1 MLSKMTI
8 RNKLIMAFATLVTL
22 MIVIFFIAYLR
33 ISLVSERINTMM
45 NGTVVQQVS
54 ITRIRQYIGNIVR
67 DQKKIIVET
76 DAQRINDLSQQLEA
90 SEKAIE
96 EDLTIIQSLSSGE
109 LLAISRELDLK
120 LESMMKVSK
129 DIVRLSTEN
138 SESLAKDKS
147 FNEGYAQFS
156 KAIATLEELGK
167 YITEHGTKEQLAGV
181 SQVTSDLTA
190 LYNQEKNIILAST
203 DASREQARDETSAI
217 ENELELAITQL
228 SRTVSG
234 EAQLLLERYNRQY
247 ASFYSVHRDVVDL
260 AFKSTNAKAL
270 ALSNGQADAIAVD
283 VAKTI
288 GKYLDTI
295 NIQLEKERIEMNE
308 MYSAAMRIML
318 SIIFIAIVISLLMA
332 MWLLRGITGSLTN
345 ATNAL
350 MKISAGDFSADVKV
364 ATDDEIGV
372 MLKQFQQMIEKLRSS
387 VSIAK
392 RVSKGDLMIDFDAEK
407 LRGGELDDALEQMV
421 KNLREIVLTIYN
433 GADNVTAA
441 SHQVASASQQMSRGA
456 QEQASATEEVSSS
469 MEQMA
474 ANILQNT
481 DNSRE
486 TEKIATKALKDIQA
500 SSESVAEAVEAITVI
515 ADKIVIIEEIASKT
529 DLLAL
534 NAAVEAARAGE
545 HGKGFAV
552 VAAEVRKLAERSQRA
567 AAEITDISAR
577 TVKQARE
584 SKELLGNTLPNINRT
599 AELVQEIAAASV
611 EQNQGS
617 TQVNKAIQ
625 QLSLVTQGNASAA
638 EEMSSNAEELNSQA
652 EELKTAISYFKI
664 DYQGRKSITRP
675 AANKYAANIGR
686 YKTSATVQSPHHAG
700 GLELKLDDGINDG
713 DFTEF

>member
-1 MLSKMTI
+1 MLNKMTI
-8 RNKLIMAFATLVTL
+8 RNKLIMAFAALVSL
-22 MIVIFFIAYLR
+22 MIIIFIIAYLR
-33 ISLVSERINTMM
+33 ISMVSDRINAMM

-54 ITRIRQYIGNIVR
+54 ITRIRQYTGNIVR
-67 DQKKIIVET
+67 DQKKIIVEA
-76 DAQRINDLSQQLEA
+76 DPQRISDLAQQLDA
-90 SEKAIE
+90 SEKTIE
-96 EDLTIIQSLSSGE
+96 KELATIQSLSSGE
-109 LLAISRELDLK
+109 LLAISQQLVTK

-129 DIVRLSTEN
+129 DIVRFATED
-138 SESLAKDKS
+138 SEVLATEKS
-147 FNEGYAQFS
+147 FTEGRAEFTKS
-156 KAIATLEELGK
+156 IATLDELSK
-167 YITEHGTKEQLAGV
+167 YITETGTKEQLTAV
-181 SQVTSDLTA
+181 ARVKNDLTA
-190 LYNQEKNIILAST
+190 LYNQEKNLILASS
-203 DASREQARDETSAI
+203 DALRQEVRDETSAI
-217 ENELELAITQL
+217 ENDLELAVTQL
-228 SRTVSG
+228 SRTISG
-234 EAQLLLERYNRQY
+234 EALLLTERYSRQY
-247 ASFYSVHRDVVDL
+247 ASFYAVHREVMEL

-270 ALSNGQADAIAVD
+270 ALSNGQADVVAVD
-283 VAKTI
+283 VAQTVDS
-288 GKYLDTI
+288 YLDKV
-295 NIQLEKERIEMNE
+295 NIQLGKEREDTNE
-308 MYSAAMRIML
+308 MYTSAMRIMV
-318 SIIFIAIVISLLMA
+318 SIIFLAIVISLVMA
-332 MWLLRGITGSLTN
+332 MWLLRGIMGSLNN
-345 ATNAL
+345 ATDVVK
-350 MKISAGDFSADVKV
+350 KISAGDFSADVKV
-364 ATDDEIGV
+364 STEDEIGV
-372 MLKQFQQMIEKLRSS
+372 MLKQFQQMVEKLRSS
-387 VSIAK
+387 VNIAK
-392 RVSKGDLMIDFDAEK
+392 RVSKGDLMIDFEAEK
-407 LRGGELDDALEQMV
+407 QRGGELDDALEQMV
-421 KNLREIVLTIYN
+421 TNLRDIVVTIYN

-486 TEKIATKALKDIQA
+486 TEKIASKALKDIQA

-584 SKELLGNTLPNINRT
+584 SKDLLSSTLPDINRT

-625 QLSLVTQGNASAA
+625 QLSHVTQGNASAA

-652 EELKTAISYFKI
+652 EELKAAISYFRV
-664 DYQGRKSITRP
+664 DYRARKS
-675 AANKYAANIGR
+675 AARSNGNTKAADTSR
-686 YKTSATVQSPHHAG
+686 FKTAAISQTSNHN
-700 GLELKLDDGINDG
+700 GLDLKLDDAISDS

>member
-1 MLSKMTI
+1 
-8 RNKLIMAFATLVTL
+8 MAFATLVML

-33 ISLVSERINTMM
+33 ISLVSERINAMM
-45 NGTVVQQVS
+45 NGTVVQQVC

-76 DAQRINDLSQQLEA
+76 DPQRTNDLTQQLEA
-90 SEKAIE
+90 SEKAIG
-96 EDLTIIQSLSSGE
+96 EDLTMIQSLSTGE
-109 LLAISRELDLK
+109 LLAISQELELK

-138 SESLAKDKS
+138 SEWSAKNKS

-156 KAIATLEELGK
+156 KAIATLEELSK
-167 YITEHGTKEQLAGV
+167 YITEHGTKEQLTGV
-181 SQVTSDLTA
+181 VQIKSDLTA
-190 LYNQEKNIILAST
+190 LYNQEKNIILASN

-228 SRTVSG
+228 SRTISG

-247 ASFYSVHRDVVDL
+247 ASFYSVHSDIMEL

-270 ALSNGQADAIAVD
+270 ALSNGQADVVAVD

-295 NIQLEKERIEMNE
+295 NIQLEKERTEMNE

-318 SIIFIAIVISLLMA
+318 SIIFLAIVISLLMA
-332 MWLLRGITGSLTN
+332 MWLLRGITGALTN
-345 ATNAL
+345 ATNAV

-364 ATDDEIGV
+364 TSEDEIGV

-392 RVSKGDLMIDFDAEK
+392 RVSKGDLMIDFEAEK

-584 SKELLGNTLPNINRT
+584 SKELLSNTLPDINRT

-625 QLSLVTQGNASAA
+625 QLSHVTQGNASAA

-664 DYQGRKSITRP
+664 DYRGRKSIARSVI
-675 AANKYAANIGR
+675 NKSPLDIGR
-686 YKTSATVQSPHHAG
+686 YKASAVSQSSNGG
-700 GLELKLDDGINDG
+700 GLELKLDDAISDS

>member
-1 MLSKMTI
+1 MLNKLTI
-8 RNKLIMAFATLVTL
+8 RNKLILAFAALVSL
-22 MIVIFFIAYLR
+22 MIVIFIVAYLR
-33 ISLVSERINTMM
+33 ISMVSERINAMM

-54 ITRIRQYIGNIVR
+54 ITRIRQYTGNIVR

-76 DAQRINDLSQQLEA
+76 DPQRINDLAQQLDA
-90 SEKAIE
+90 SEKTIE
-96 EDLTIIQSLSSGE
+96 KDLATVQSLSSGE
-109 LLAISRELDLK
+109 LLAISQQLVTK
-120 LESMMKVSK
+120 LESMMRVSK
-129 DIVRLSTEN
+129 DIVRLATEN
-138 SESLAKDKS
+138 SEVMATEKS
-147 FNEGYAQFS
+147 FNEGRAEFS
-156 KAIATLEELGK
+156 KAIATLDELSK
-167 YITEHGTKEQLAGV
+167 YISDNGTKVQLLA
-181 SQVTSDLTA
+181 VTRVKNDLTA
-190 LYNQEKNIILAST
+190 LYNQEKNLILAST
-203 DASREQARDETSAI
+203 DAARREVRDETAAI
-217 ENELELAITQL
+217 ESDLELAVTQL
-228 SRTVSG
+228 SRTISG
-234 EAQLLLERYNRQY
+234 ESLLLAERYVRQY
-247 ASFYSVHRDVVDL
+247 TSFYSVHREVMDL
-260 AFKSTNAKAL
+260 AFRSTNAKAL
-270 ALSNGQADAIAVD
+270 ALSNGQADIIAVD
-283 VAKTI
+283 VAKTVD
-288 GKYLDTI
+288 GYLDKV
-295 NIQLEKERIEMNE
+295 NIQLGKERDETNE
-308 MYSAAMRIML
+308 MYGNAMRIMI
-318 SIIFIAIVISLLMA
+318 SVIFLAVVISLLMA
-332 MWLLRGITGSLTN
+332 MWLLRGITASLSD
-345 ATNAL
+345 ATNVVK
-350 MKISAGDFSADVKV
+350 KISAGDFSVDVKV
-364 ATDDEIGV
+364 TTEDEIGV
-372 MLKQFQQMIEKLRSS
+372 MLKQFQQMVEKLRSS

-392 RVSKGDLMIDFDAEK
+392 RVSKGDLTIDFEAEK

-421 KNLREIVLTIYN
+421 KNLREIVVTIYN

-486 TEKIATKALKDIQA
+486 TEKIASKALKDIQA

-584 SKELLGNTLPNINRT
+584 SKELLSNTLPDISRT
-599 AELVQEIAAASV
+599 ADLVQEIAAASV
-611 EQNQGS
+611 EQNQGA

-625 QLSLVTQGNASAA
+625 QLSHVTQGNASAA

-652 EELKTAISYFKI
+652 EELKAAISYFQV
-664 DYQGRKSITRP
+664 DYRGRKSIARSGSITKASDFSRHQ
-675 AANKYAANIGR
+675 
-686 YKTSATVQSPHHAG
+686 TVISQNSNHN
-700 GLELKLDDGINDG
+700 GLDLKLDDAINDN

>member
-1 MLSKMTI
+1 MLNKMTI
-8 RNKLIMAFATLVTL
+8 RNKLILAFATLVIL
-22 MIVIFFIAYLR
+22 MIVIFIIAYLR
-33 ISLVSERINTMM
+33 ISMVSDRINAMM

-54 ITRIRQYIGNIVR
+54 ITRVRQYTGNIIR
-67 DQKKIIVET
+67 DQKKIIIET
-76 DAQRINDLSQQLEA
+76 DPQRINDLSQQLEA
-90 SEKAIE
+90 SEKTIE
-96 EDLTIIQSLSSGE
+96 KDLLTIQTLSTGE
-109 LLAISRELDLK
+109 LLAISQQLGIK

-129 DIVRLSTEN
+129 DIVRLATEN
-138 SESLAKDKS
+138 SEVIATDKS
-147 FNEGYAQFS
+147 FNEGRAEFS
-156 KAIATLEELGK
+156 KAMATLDELSK
-167 YITEHGTKEQLAGV
+167 YISGTGTKEQFAAV
-181 SQVTSDLTA
+181 AQVKSDLTE
-190 LYNQEKNIILAST
+190 LYNQEKNLILASS
-203 DASREQARDETSAI
+203 DASRQEVRDETSAI
-217 ENELELAITQL
+217 ENDLELSVTQL
-228 SRTVSG
+228 NRTISG
-234 EAQLLLERYNRQY
+234 EGLLLMDRYTRQY
-247 ASFYSVHRDVVDL
+247 ASFYVVHREVMEL

-270 ALSNGQADAIAVD
+270 ALSNGQADVVAVD
-283 VAKTI
+283 VAKTVDS
-288 GKYLDTI
+288 YLDRV
-295 NIQLEKERIEMNE
+295 NIQLEKERGETND
-308 MYSAAMRIML
+308 MYSSAIRIMV
-318 SIIFIAIVISLLMA
+318 SIIFLAIVISLLMA
-332 MWLLRGITGSLTN
+332 LWLLRGIMGSLKD
-345 ATNAL
+345 AADAVK
-350 MKISAGDFSADVKV
+350 KILAGDFSADVKV
-364 ATDDEIGV
+364 TTEDEIGM
-372 MLKQFQQMIEKLRSS
+372 MLMQFQQMIEKLRSS
-387 VSIAK
+387 VNIAK
-392 RVSKGDLMIDFDAEK
+392 RVSKGDLMIDFEAEK

-421 KNLREIVLTIYN
+421 KNLREIALTIYN

-486 TEKIATKALKDIQA
+486 TEKIATKALKDIQT

-515 ADKIVIIEEIASKT
+515 ADKILIIEEIASKT

-584 SKELLGNTLPNINRT
+584 SKELLSSTLPDINRT

-625 QLSLVTQGNASAA
+625 QLSHVTQGNASAA

-664 DYQGRKSITRP
+664 DYRGRKS
-675 AANKYAANIGR
+675 AARSVTNKSADNGR
-686 YKTSATVQSPHHAG
+686 HKSSAVTQASHQTG
-700 GLELKLDDGINDG
+700 GLDLRLDDAISDG

>member
-1 MLSKMTI
+1 MLNKMTI
-8 RNKLIMAFATLVTL
+8 RNKLIMAFAALVSL
-22 MIVIFFIAYLR
+22 MIVIFIIDYLR
-33 ISLVSERINTMM
+33 ITMVSDRINAMM

-54 ITRIRQYIGNIVR
+54 ITRIRQYTGNIIR
-67 DQKKIIVET
+67 DQKKIIIET
-76 DAQRINDLSQQLEA
+76 DAQRISDLAEQLDA
-90 SEKAIE
+90 SEKTIDK
-96 EDLTIIQSLSSGE
+96 DLVTIQTLSSGE
-109 LLAISRELDLK
+109 LLAIAQQIAVK

-129 DIVRLSTEN
+129 DIVRLATEN
-138 SESLAKDKS
+138 SEVLASEKS
-147 FNEGYAQFS
+147 FNEGYAEFS
-156 KAIATLEELGK
+156 KAIATLDELNK
-167 YITEHGTKEQLAGV
+167 YISDSGTKEQLTAV
-181 SQVTSDLTA
+181 SRVKNDLTA
-190 LYNQEKNIILAST
+190 LYNQEKNLLLAST
-203 DASREQARDETSAI
+203 DAARQEVRDETVTI
-217 ENELELAITQL
+217 ENDLELAVTQL

-234 EAQLLLERYNRQY
+234 ESLLLIERYARQY
-247 ASFYSVHRDVVDL
+247 ASFYVVHREVMEL
-260 AFKSTNAKAL
+260 AFRSTNAKAL
-270 ALSNGQADAIAVD
+270 ALSNGQADVVAVD
-283 VAKTI
+283 VAKTVDS
-288 GKYLDTI
+288 YLDRI
-295 NIQLEKERIEMNE
+295 NIQLAKEREETNE
-308 MYSAAMRIML
+308 MYSSAMRIMV
-318 SIIFIAIVISLLMA
+318 SIIFLSIVISLLMG
-332 MWLLRGITGSLTN
+332 MWLLRGIMGSLN
-345 ATNAL
+345 DATDVVK
-350 MKISAGDFSADVKV
+350 KISAGDFSVDVKV
-364 ATDDEIGV
+364 TTEDEIGV
-372 MLKQFQQMIEKLRSS
+372 MLKQFQQMVEKLRSS

-392 RVSKGDLMIDFDAEK
+392 RVSKGDLMIDFEAEK
-407 LRGGELDDALEQMV
+407 QRGGELDDALEQMV
-421 KNLREIVLTIYN
+421 KNLREIVVTIYN

-486 TEKIATKALKDIQA
+486 TEKIASKALKDIQA

-584 SKELLGNTLPNINRT
+584 SKELLSSTLPDINRT

-625 QLSLVTQGNASAA
+625 QLSHVTQGNASAA

-652 EELKTAISYFKI
+652 EELKAAISYFRV
-664 DYQGRKSITRP
+664 DYRGRKSIARSGTNRKTETSRYP
-675 AANKYAANIGR
+675 ATA
-686 YKTSATVQSPHHAG
+686 SAHNNHD
-700 GLELKLDDGINDG
+700 GLDLKLDDVINDN

>member
-1 MLSKMTI
+1 MTI
-8 RNKLIMAFATLVTL
+8 RNKLIMAFATLVML

-33 ISLVSERINTMM
+33 ISLVSERINAMM
-45 NGTVVQQVS
+45 NGTVVQQVC

-76 DAQRINDLSQQLEA
+76 DPQRTNDLTQQLEA
-90 SEKAIE
+90 SEKAIG
-96 EDLTIIQSLSSGE
+96 EDLTMIQSLSTGE
-109 LLAISRELDLK
+109 LLAISQELELK

-138 SESLAKDKS
+138 SEWSAKNKS

-156 KAIATLEELGK
+156 KATATLEELSK
-167 YITEHGTKEQLAGV
+167 YITEHGTKEQLTGV
-181 SQVTSDLTA
+181 VQIKSDLTA

-203 DASREQARDETSAI
+203 DASREQVRDETSSI
-217 ENELELAITQL
+217 ENELELSITQL
-228 SRTVSG
+228 SRTISG

-247 ASFYSVHRDVVDL
+247 ASFYSVHSDIMEL

-270 ALSNGQADAIAVD
+270 ALSNGQADVVAID

-288 GKYLDTI
+288 GRYLDTI
-295 NIQLEKERIEMNE
+295 NIQLEKERTEMNE

-318 SIIFIAIVISLLMA
+318 SIIFLAIVISLLMA
-332 MWLLRGITGSLTN
+332 MWLLRGITGALTN
-345 ATNAL
+345 ATNAV

-364 ATDDEIGV
+364 TTEDEIGV
-372 MLKQFQQMIEKLRSS
+372 MLKQFQQMIEKLRNS

-392 RVSKGDLMIDFDAEK
+392 RVSKGDLMIDFEAEK
-407 LRGGELDDALEQMV
+407 QRGGELDGALEQMV

-486 TEKIATKALKDIQA
+486 TEKIASKALRNIQA

-584 SKELLGNTLPNINRT
+584 SKELLSSTLPDINRT

-625 QLSLVTQGNASAA
+625 QLSHVTQGNASAA

-664 DYQGRKSITRP
+664 DYRGRKSTARSVN
-675 AANKYAANIGR
+675 NK
-686 YKTSATVQSPHHAG
+686 SADIARHKFSAVTQASHQTG
-700 GLELKLDDGINDG
+700 GLDLRLDDAISDG

>member
-1 MLSKMTI
+1 MLNKMTI
-8 RNKLIMAFATLVTL
+8 RNKLIMAFAALVSL
-22 MIVIFFIAYLR
+22 MIVIFVIAYLR
-33 ISLVSERINTMM
+33 ITMVSDRINAMM

-54 ITRIRQYIGNIVR
+54 ITRIRQYVGNIVR
-67 DQKKIIVET
+67 DQKKIISET
-76 DAQRINDLSQQLEA
+76 NDQRINDLAQQLEA
-90 SEKAIE
+90 SEKVIE
-96 EDLTIIQSLSSGE
+96 KDMLTIQALSTGE
-109 LLAISRELDLK
+109 LLAIFQQLELK
-120 LESMMKVSK
+120 LQSMMKVSG
-129 DIVRLSTEN
+129 DIVRLAAEN
-138 SESLAKDKS
+138 SEAVATGKS
-147 FNEGYAQFS
+147 FNECRAEFT
-156 KAIATLEELGK
+156 KAITTLDELGK
-167 YITEHGTKEQLAGV
+167 YMSESGTKEQLAAV
-181 SQVTSDLTA
+181 LRVKTDLTA
-190 LYNQEKNIILAST
+190 LYNQEKNLILCAT
-203 DASREQARDETSAI
+203 DASRKQVQDETSAI
-217 ENELELAITQL
+217 ENELELAVTQL
-228 SRTVSG
+228 SRAISG
-234 EAQLLLERYNRQY
+234 EALVLLERYTRHY
-247 ASFYSVHRDVVDL
+247 ASFYAVHREVMEL

-270 ALSNGQADAIAVD
+270 ALSNGQADVVAVD
-283 VAKTI
+283 VAKTVDN
-288 GKYLDTI
+288 YLERV
-295 NIQLEKERIEMNE
+295 NIQLGKEREETNDLCNN
-308 MYSAAMRIML
+308 AVRIMVF
-318 SIIFIAIVISLLMA
+318 IIFLAIVISLLMA
-332 MWLLRGITGSLTN
+332 MWLLRGIMGSLNN
-345 ATNAL
+345 ATDAVK
-350 MKISAGDFSADVKV
+350 KISAGDFSVDVKV
-364 ATDDEIGV
+364 TSEDEIGV
-372 MLKQFQQMIEKLRSS
+372 MLKQFQQMVEKLRSS

-392 RVSKGDLMIDFDAEK
+392 RVSKGDLMIDFEAEK
-407 LRGGELDDALEQMV
+407 QRGGELDDALEQMV

-486 TEKIATKALKDIQA
+486 TEKIASKALKDIQA
-500 SSESVAEAVEAITVI
+500 SSQSVAEAVEAITVI

-584 SKELLGNTLPNINRT
+584 SKELLSSTLPDMNRT

-625 QLSLVTQGNASAA
+625 QLSHVTQGNASAA

-652 EELKTAISYFKI
+652 EELKAAISYFRVDYRGRKSAARMGANKKTTESPRYHATAISYNNNH
-664 DYQGRKSITRP
+664 D
-675 AANKYAANIGR
+675 N
-686 YKTSATVQSPHHAG
+686 
-700 GLELKLDDGINDG
+700 LDLKLDDVISDS

>member
-1 MLSKMTI
+1 
-8 RNKLIMAFATLVTL
+8 VH
-22 MIVIFFIAYLR
+22 
-33 ISLVSERINTMM
+33 
-45 NGTVVQQVS
+45 
-54 ITRIRQYIGNIVR
+54 
-67 DQKKIIVET
+67 
-76 DAQRINDLSQQLEA
+76 
-90 SEKAIE
+90 
-96 EDLTIIQSLSSGE
+96 
-109 LLAISRELDLK
+109 
-120 LESMMKVSK
+120 K
-129 DIVRLSTEN
+129 DIM
-138 SESLAKDKS
+138 
-147 FNEGYAQFS
+147 
-156 KAIATLEELGK
+156 
-167 YITEHGTKEQLAGV
+167 
-181 SQVTSDLTA
+181 
-190 LYNQEKNIILAST
+190 
-203 DASREQARDETSAI
+203 
-217 ENELELAITQL
+217 ELA
-228 SRTVSG
+228 
-234 EAQLLLERYNRQY
+234 Y
-247 ASFYSVHRDVVDL
+247 
-260 AFKSTNAKAL
+260 KSTNAKAL
-270 ALSNGQADAIAVD
+270 ALSNGQADIVAVD
-283 VAKTI
+283 VAKTVDE
-288 GKYLDTI
+288 YL
-295 NIQLEKERIEMNE
+295 NKVNMQLETEREETNE
-308 MYSAAMRIML
+308 MYSSAMRIMI
-318 SIIFIAIVISLLMA
+318 SIIFLAIVISLLMA
-332 MWLLRGITGSLTN
+332 MWLLRGIMGALN
-345 ATNAL
+345 DATDAVK
-350 MKISAGDFSADVKV
+350 KISAGDFSADVKV
-364 ATDDEIGV
+364 TTDDEIGV
-372 MLKQFQQMIEKLRSS
+372 LLKQFQQMIEKLRSS

-392 RVSKGDLMIDFDAEK
+392 RVSKGDLMIDFEAEK
-407 LRGGELDDALEQMV
+407 QRGGELDDALEQMV

-500 SSESVAEAVEAITVI
+500 SSESVAEAVDAITVI

-584 SKELLGNTLPNINRT
+584 SKELLNSTLPDINRT

-625 QLSLVTQGNASAA
+625 QLSHVTQGNASAA

-664 DYQGRKSITRP
+664 DYRGRKSIARP
-675 AANKYAANIGR
+675 VTNKHTDIAR
-686 YKTSATVQSPHHAG
+686 YKTSAIAQSVHHGG
-700 GLELKLDDGINDG
+700 GLELKLDDAISDS